1 MKTLEI
7 TDRRRDL
14 RPLLEL
20 ASEEN
25 LVLTTPGGRQ
35 FVLAEIDDFE
45 EEVRLVRENAD
56 LMAFLKARS
65 KGSVRLTEA
74 ELRKR
79 LGLRSPSKPR
89 KHRPAAKPAR

>member
-7 TDRRRDL
+7 SNRPRDL

-25 LVLTTPGGRQ
+25 LVLTTRGGRQ

-45 EEVRLVRENAD
+45 EEVRLVRDNPE

-65 KGSVRLTEA
+65 SGSKTLTEA
-74 ELRKR
+74 ELRRR
-79 LGLRSPSKPR
+79 LGLRPTPRARKRRSRDSPTP
-89 KHRPAAKPAR
+89 

>member
-1 MKTLEI
+1 MKTLQLSN
-7 TDRRRDL
+7 RRRDL

-25 LVLTTPGGRQ
+25 LAITTPGGRQ

-45 EEVRLVRENAD
+45 EEVRLVRENAE
-56 LMAFLKARS
+56 LMAFLEARS
-65 KGSVRLTEA
+65 IGSRTLTEA

-79 LGLRSPSKPR
+79 LGLRPTTRAR
-89 KHRPAAKPAR
+89 KRRSQASPAR

>member
-7 TDRRRDL
+7 SDRPRDL

-25 LVLTTPGGRQ
+25 LLITTPGGRQ
-35 FVLAEIDDFE
+35 FVLAEIDDFA
-45 EEVRLVRENAD
+45 EEVRLVRDNAE

-65 KGSVRLTEA
+65 RGSRTLTEA
-74 ELRKR
+74 QLRKR
-79 LGLRSPSKPR
+79 LGLRLTTRPR
-89 KHRPAAKPAR
+89 KRRSQASSRR

>member
-1 MKTLEI
+1 MKTLEVSN
-7 TDRRRDL
+7 RPRDL

-45 EEVRLVRENAD
+45 EEVRLVRENPE
-56 LMAFLKARS
+56 LMAFLRARS
-65 KGSVRLTEA
+65 SGSKTLSEA
-74 ELRKR
+74 ELRRR
-79 LGLRSPSKPR
+79 LGLRPTTRARSRRRQASPTR
-89 KHRPAAKPAR
+89 